1 MPTDQDRCLQF
12 PLHAQ
17 MREELY
23 QILGGLASSVASFY
37 QAAAAQPAWAAAL
50 VGDLDMLTNPHLRLA
65 MRHIHIPLIKAC
77 PPPHRQA
84 ASCQHLTTDAAG
96 WNALLIVLL
105 SGLFQA
111 SSTFV
116 GLVCICRLL

>member
-1 MPTDQDRCLQF
+1 MQHCRHPETMPAEPAGQYHSWEACDAYRSG
-12 PLHAQ
+12 PLPFGLPLRVQ

-65 MRHIHIPLIKAC
+65 MRHIYIPLVKAC
-77 PPPHRQA
+77 PPSHRQA
-84 ASCQHLTTDAAG
+84 ASCQHLTRDG
-96 WNALLIVLL
+96 GVR
-105 SGLFQA
+105 
-111 SSTFV
+111 
-116 GLVCICRLL
+116 C